1 MNRVAD
7 HVYAHLSKWA
17 PLYAWL
23 LVALIV
29 LGRNFYLS
37 INVSHSIPGTVFVV
51 HKGAM
56 PQLGDMAAFRHAGG
70 GGYMVG
76 ALFLKRVAG
85 VSGSKV
91 TAKDA
96 GAGFRDYFVDG
107 RFVGRA
113 KPVSRSG
120 EPLKPGP
127 EGMIPPGHYYMAAD
141 HPDSFDSRYAAVGWV
156 AQHQIVGKAY
166 RLF

>member
-1 MNRVAD
+1 MTRVVD
-7 HVYAHLSKWA
+7 RVYVHLSRWA

-23 LVALIV
+23 LVALII

-56 PQLGDMAAFRHAGG
+56 PQLGDLAAFRHAGG
-70 GGYMVG
+70 GGYMAG
-76 ALFLKRVAG
+76 ALFLKRIAG
-85 VSGSKV
+85 GPGSTV
-91 TAKDA
+91 IAKDA
-96 GAGFRDYFVDG
+96 GGGFRDYFVDG

-127 EGMIPPGHYYMAAD
+127 EGMIPPEHYYMAAD

>member
-1 MNRVAD
+1 MTGAAD
-7 HVYAHLSKWA
+7 RVYAHLGKWA
-17 PLYAWL
+17 PLYVWL
-23 LVALIV
+23 LVVLIA
-29 LGRNFYLS
+29 LGRTFYLS
-37 INVSHSIPGTVFVV
+37 VNVSNSLPGKLFLV

-70 GGYMVG
+70 GGYEAG
-76 ALFLKRVAG
+76 ALFLKRVVG
-85 VSGSKV
+85 VSGSIV

-127 EGMIPPGHYYMAAD
+127 DGAIPPGHYYMAAD

-156 AQHQIVGKAY
+156 AQRQIVGKAY
-166 RLF
+166 RIF

>member
-1 MNRVAD
+1 MTSVAD
-7 HVYAHLSKWA
+7 RVYVHLGKWA
-17 PLYAWL
+17 PLYVWL
-23 LVALIV
+23 LVVLIA
-29 LGRNFYLS
+29 LGRTFYVS
-37 INVSHSIPGTVFVV
+37 INVSHSIPGTLFLV
-51 HKGAM
+51 HKGAV
-56 PQLGDMAAFRHAGG
+56 PQLGDMAAFRHAGA
-70 GGYMVG
+70 GGYEAG

-85 VSGSKV
+85 VSGSIV

-127 EGMIPPGHYYMAAD
+127 DGAIPPGHYYMAAD

-156 AQHQIVGKAY
+156 AQRQIVGVAY
-166 RLF
+166 RIF